1 MWGDTLT
8 NNLDIS
14 GSSPTNI
21 TNLQNI
27 AIHGKTIEEISFGSS
42 HGSALDSN
50 GDLWIWGLNPNGQ
63 LGNGTFLPEDDEP
76 INITQT
82 TESVS
87 DPEWINPL
95 YGKTISQISLGGY
108 NSLVLDDSGELW
120 MWGRNEPNENELG
133 NQDTGDMN
141 TAVNITNQFTFIYNS
156 YIFES
161 NNTSTWLNYS
171 LIIDDNYNINQF
183 SVYYRTND
191 GQWIEDTS
199 PTVGNNIIQLT
210 NLTPG
215 TSYNYEIV
223 VMINENSEETPLAE
237 TSGEFII
244 EQIDPKTSTG
254 LNTAEIVG
262 IVMGSIIGLTLI
274 GIVVLYIFMAN
285 SKKT

>member
-1 MWGDTLT
+1 
-8 NNLDIS
+8 
-14 GSSPTNI
+14 
-21 TNLQNI
+21 
-27 AIHGKTIEEISFGSS
+27 
-42 HGSALDSN
+42 
-50 GDLWIWGLNPNGQ
+50 
-63 LGNGTFLPEDDEP
+63 
-76 INITQT
+76 
-82 TESVS
+82 
-87 DPEWINPL
+87 
-95 YGKTISQISLGGY
+95 
-108 NSLVLDDSGELW
+108 

-223 VMINENSEETPLAE
+223 VMINENSEEMPLAE

-274 GIVVLYIFMAN
+274 GIVVLYIFMTN
-285 SKKT
+285 SKKHNWL